1 MIMVAES
8 NKNGRMH
15 PYKFTLWVGIASIC
29 MMFAGL
35 TSAYLVKRAQSN
47 WLEFNLPKAFW
58 TSTLIILA
66 SSLTMFLAV
75 KAFKARERKRY
86 RLLISLTC
94 VLGLLFGA
102 FQWMGF
108 QDLASRGIQIF
119 GNGSNPAASF
129 LGVIVGLHFL
139 HVFGGIVALIIR
151 VLRAFKRKVK
161 SYDATPIEVVAIY
174 WHFVDILW
182 IYLFVFFALIS

>member
-1 MIMVAES
+1 MIMVAKS
-8 NKNGRMH
+8 GNDGRMH
-15 PYKFTLWVGIASIC
+15 PHKFTLWVGIASIC

-47 WLEFNLPKAFW
+47 WLEFSLPHEFW
-58 TSTLIILA
+58 FSTIVILT

-86 RLLISLTC
+86 RLLMTLTC
-94 VLGLLFGA
+94 VLGLLFGWC
-102 FQWMGF
+102 QWLGF
-108 QDLASRGIQIF
+108 QDLSSRGVQIF

-139 HVFGGIVALIIR
+139 HVFGGIVALVITA
-151 VLRAFKRKVK
+151 LRAYNRKVK
-161 SYDATPIEVVAIY
+161 SYDATPVEVVAIY

-182 IYLFVFFALIS
+182 LYLFVFFAII